1 MKKPRRSARLL
12 KGSCLCGA
20 VAFSVRDE
28 FTYALNCHCSQ
39 CRRTTGAAY
48 KPFGGIPKTKF
59 RLERGTRSLL
69 IYGDAEGYNA
79 HCKVCGSPLYAVV
92 RAGKYVHVKEVRL
105 AEWPVAF
112 LSRPRRTPRTIP
124 DFMAADAP
132 PNRLEILRGTAK

>member
-92 RAGKYVHVKEVRL
+92 RAGKYVHVNYGALTRAPSL
-105 AEWPVAF
+105 
-112 LSRPRRTPRTIP
+112 RPTAHIYVGSKAPWHTITDDLP
-124 DFMAADAP
+124 QHDE
-132 PNRLEILRGTAK
+132 LGG